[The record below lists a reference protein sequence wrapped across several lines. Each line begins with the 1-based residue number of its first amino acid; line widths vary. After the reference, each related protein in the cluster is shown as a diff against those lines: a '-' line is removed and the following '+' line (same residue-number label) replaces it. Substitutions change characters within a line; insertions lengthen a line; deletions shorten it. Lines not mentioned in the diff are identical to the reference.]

1 MKTSSVKFRFLEHT
15 ADMGLEVV
23 GETLEELF
31 VHAAEGLREMIFGP
45 LPERAADQE
54 ERIVLDGEDGEELLV
69 GWLNELLFRLETRGF
84 VPLSFRVERI
94 GATGL
99 AAVVSGV
106 SLAGSGLRVLR
117 EVKAVTYHRL
127 MLERLRQGWRANLY
141 VDL

>member
-1 MKTSSVKFRFLEHT
+1 
-15 ADMGLEVV
+15 
-23 GETLEELF
+23 
-31 VHAAEGLREMIFGP
+31 MIFGP

-94 GATGL
+94 GAAGL
-99 AAVVSGV
+99 AAVVRGV
-106 SLAGSGLRVLR
+106 ALAGSGLRMLR

-127 MLERLRQGWRANLY
+127 MVERLRQGWRASLY